1 MTLVDRLEDILEE
14 IDKKRLSTARKNRAI
29 RKLLRVIEDVEDGD
43 YIMRDDADLNQKSL
57 KQLLFVSKSLKKGS
71 KAAKAWGAKMR
82 RLRGGGKKRKKS
94 TRKGQRRKTAR
105 RAYEGIK
112 RKTRKSYKRRKSSSG
127 MKMPKVPS
135 VIKKVALGVG
145 AASLAGMAV
154 GLIAP
159 QFSGIAR
166 PIAALAAG
174 GIPGVAGEL
183 LINQGLLGNITGMF
197 GAGAGINE
205 TRLASGL

>member
-1 MTLVDRLEDILEE
+1 M
-14 IDKKRLSTARKNRAI
+14 
-29 RKLLRVIEDVEDGD
+29 
-43 YIMRDDADLNQKSL
+43 
-57 KQLLFVSKSLKKGS
+57 KKGS

-82 RLRGGGKKRKKS
+82 RLRGSGTKRKKS

-112 RKTRKSYKRRKSSSG
+112 RKARKSYKRRKSSSS
-127 MKMPKVPS
+127 MKLPKIPS
-135 VIKKVALGVG
+135 VIKKVAIGVG

-154 GLIAP
+154 SIVAP
-159 QFSGIAR
+159 QFAGIAR

-183 LINQGLLGNITGMF
+183 LINQGLLSNITGMF
-197 GAGAGINE
+197 GGGGTQSTAG
-205 TRLASGL
+205 GL

>member
-1 MTLVDRLEDILEE
+1 
-14 IDKKRLSTARKNRAI
+14 
-29 RKLLRVIEDVEDGD
+29 
-43 YIMRDDADLNQKSL
+43 
-57 KQLLFVSKSLKKGS
+57 LKKGS

-82 RLRGGGKKRKKS
+82 RLRGGSKKRKKS
-94 TRKGQRRKTAR
+94 TRKGQIRKTAR
-105 RAYEGIK
+105 RAYTK
-112 RKTRKSYKRRKSSSG
+112 VKSARKSYKRKKSSSG
-127 MKMPKVPS
+127 MKMPKVPT
-135 VIKKVALGVG
+135 VIKKVAIGVG

-183 LINQGLLGNITGMF
+183 LLNQGLLGNITGMF
-197 GAGAGINE
+197 GGGAQAPAG
-205 TRLASGL
+205 GL

>member
-1 MTLVDRLEDILEE
+1 M
-14 IDKKRLSTARKNRAI
+14 
-29 RKLLRVIEDVEDGD
+29 
-43 YIMRDDADLNQKSL
+43 
-57 KQLLFVSKSLKKGS
+57 KKGS

-82 RLRGGGKKRKKS
+82 RLRGSGTKKKKS

-105 RAYEGIK
+105 RAYEGLK
-112 RKTRKSYKRRKSSSG
+112 RKARKSYKRRKSSSS
-127 MKMPKVPS
+127 MKLPKVPT
-135 VIKKVALGVG
+135 VLKKVAVGVG
-145 AASLAGMAV
+145 AAALAGMAV
-154 GLIAP
+154 SIVAP
-159 QFSGIAR
+159 QFAGIAR

-197 GAGAGINE
+197 GGGGINE

>member
-1 MTLVDRLEDILEE
+1 
-14 IDKKRLSTARKNRAI
+14 
-29 RKLLRVIEDVEDGD
+29 
-43 YIMRDDADLNQKSL
+43 
-57 KQLLFVSKSLKKGS
+57 
-71 KAAKAWGAKMR
+71 MR
-82 RLRGGGKKRKKS
+82 RLRGGGSKRKKS
-94 TRKGQRRKTAR
+94 TRKGQVRKTRAPKAR
-105 RAYEGIK
+105 RAYMPRKPNKPRK
-112 RKTRKSYKRRKSSSG
+112 RSSG

-135 VIKKVALGVG
+135 VIKKVAIGVG

-183 LINQGLLGNITGMF
+183 LINQGLLGNITGLF
-197 GAGAGINE
+197 GGGAGINE

>member
-1 MTLVDRLEDILEE
+1 MASAKQRAWR
-14 IDKKRLSTARKNRAI
+14 KKFAAMAKSGKFRKKSST
-29 RKLLRVIEDVEDGD
+29 
-43 YIMRDDADLNQKSL
+43 
-57 KQLLFVSKSLKKGS
+57 
-71 KAAKAWGAKMR
+71 
-82 RLRGGGKKRKKS
+82 KRKS

-112 RKTRKSYKRRKSSSG
+112 RKARKSYKRRKSSSG
-127 MKMPKVPS
+127 MKMPKIPS
-135 VIKKVALGVG
+135 VIKKVAIGVG

-154 GLIAP
+154 GIIAP

-197 GAGAGINE
+197 GGGGINE

>member
-1 MTLVDRLEDILEE
+1 M
-14 IDKKRLSTARKNRAI
+14 
-29 RKLLRVIEDVEDGD
+29 
-43 YIMRDDADLNQKSL
+43 
-57 KQLLFVSKSLKKGS
+57 KKGS
-71 KAAKAWGAKMR
+71 KEAKAWGAKMR
-82 RLRGGGKKRKKS
+82 RLRGGGTKRKKS

-112 RKTRKSYKRRKSSSG
+112 RKAKSYKRRKSSSG
-127 MKMPKVPS
+127 MKMPKIPS
-135 VIKKVALGVG
+135 VIKKVAIGVG

-154 GLIAP
+154 GIIAP
-159 QFSGIAR
+159 QFVGIAR

-174 GIPGVAGEL
+174 GVAGVAGEL

-197 GAGAGINE
+197 GGGGINE

>member
-1 MTLVDRLEDILEE
+1 
-14 IDKKRLSTARKNRAI
+14 
-29 RKLLRVIEDVEDGD
+29 
-43 YIMRDDADLNQKSL
+43 
-57 KQLLFVSKSLKKGS
+57 
-71 KAAKAWGAKMR
+71 MR
-82 RLRGGGKKRKKS
+82 RLRGSSTKRKKS

-112 RKTRKSYKRRKSSSG
+112 RKTRKSYKRKKSSSS
-127 MKMPKVPS
+127 MKLPKVPS
-135 VIKKVALGVG
+135 VIKKVAIGVG

-154 GLIAP
+154 SIVAP
-159 QFSGIAR
+159 QFAGIAR

-197 GAGAGINE
+197 GGGTQSTAG
-205 TRLASGL
+205 GL